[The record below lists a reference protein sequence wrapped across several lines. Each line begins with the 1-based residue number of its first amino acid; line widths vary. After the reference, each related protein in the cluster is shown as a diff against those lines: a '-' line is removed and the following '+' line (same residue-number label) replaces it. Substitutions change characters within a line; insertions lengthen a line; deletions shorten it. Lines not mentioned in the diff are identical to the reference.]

1 MTDEVEHKIIF
12 TFKDDGSS
20 LFTMEAEGVI
30 YANQFLLLG
39 NFCEFQGKQML
50 NDQRMAQ
57 MLAEQEREN
66 RNRIVIPKSKEDL
79 FRQ

>member
-1 MTDEVEHKIIF
+1 MDEHKIIF
-12 TFKDDGSS
+12 TFKNDGSS
-20 LFTMEAEGVI
+20 LFNMSTEGVI

-39 NFCEFQGKQML
+39 NFCEFQGKQMI

-66 RNRIVIPKSKEDL
+66 RNKLIIPTSKDGA
-79 FRQ
+79 FR